1 MSYDSETEG
10 PDRAI
15 FKMSCDS
22 ETEGPDRDIFKGC
35 LMILKQRA
43 QIGLYSGI
51 DFNGNWCLDC
61 RARLI

>member
-1 MSYDSETEG
+1 LSYDSETEG

-51 DFNGNWCLDC
+51 DFNGN
-61 RARLI
+61 